1 MHQNGLLTALK
12 CGNDAHVSAVLASVD
27 SSTWPCETLLPFVL
41 RKTLRNLPE
50 DMELGYVEQCLR
62 LFSVSRRLQD
72 LQKEE
77 AAELHRMSLLTES
90 LYAMSK
96 YRYGNNVSRLSDL
109 VMRKYQMMVRLYGCR
124 RYSAQFRYLVTV
136 CHRRT
141 RLLFFQKRAQALLSK
156 LLRKLQTLCLRFV
169 DQLISVMIA

>member
-62 LFSVSRRLQD
+62 YVSNPFRICARV
-72 LQKEE
+72 
-77 AAELHRMSLLTES
+77 ELVCCVTGVRVFRNWLVFLCFNHWTNAIIQLKS
-90 LYAMSK
+90 LYGGGGGCATHFTAIE
-96 YRYGNNVSRLSDL
+96 RSRVNLDKNS
-109 VMRKYQMMVRLYGCR
+109 
-124 RYSAQFRYLVTV
+124 
-136 CHRRT
+136 
-141 RLLFFQKRAQALLSK
+141 
-156 LLRKLQTLCLRFV
+156 
-169 DQLISVMIA
+169 